1 LSNRPED
8 ILRGIVR
15 EIEAS
20 DDRISSENQHKSEI
34 YKKAKSD
41 GYNVKALR
49 KVIAAR
55 RQDSAERE
63 QNDADFDLYWTA
75 IHGLTHAHVEII
87 EEFPSVPTADPA
99 GSQPA
104 SIAEGVPLAPSAP
117 IHPETANQSTAARKD
132 VREVTHSG
140 RLRNVISW
148 DSDPAAPEPTDACM
162 LGDSPKPESGYQA
175 PPVDTHFPRIPHL
188 GPVRA

>member
-1 LSNRPED
+1 MSNRTDD

-75 IHGLTHAHVEII
+75 IHGLTHARVEII
-87 EEFPSVPTADPA
+87 EEFPSVHAADPA

-117 IHPETANQSTAARKD
+117 IQPETANQSTAARMD
-132 VREVTHSG
+132 VQTPARHGTQMPEG
-140 RLRNVISW
+140 RAPVSAPTV
-148 DSDPAAPEPTDACM
+148 DASQAAAGT
-162 LGDSPKPESGYQA
+162 QA
-175 PPVDTHFPRIPHL
+175 PPVDTHFPRIAHL
-188 GPVRA
+188 GLVRA